1 VQFYDS
7 GFYGFSL
14 SGNCLTEEDIKGKV
28 PEACEND
35 KYWMYAATTGSTA
48 NGHIYFKSLNNEII
62 SKVLESDSTSLI
74 YTTQQNIDFDE
85 ELVSYI
91 KEKNKTLTI
100 KYINND
106 VVSDQVT
113 IRSDSLDNDTKS
125 FKVTFTNN
133 KVNPYMDQIK
143 AVFGKYGEVES
154 SIALKKSVDSGIN
167 GVKYSEYVKPDFASS
182 EDYNCYQFNK
192 EDNTLSFLPSFLLS
206 LLFWPSFLLSLLF
219 WSLLLLLSLSLSGV
233 SLGVLGVSPGVA

>member
-1 VQFYDS
+1 
-7 GFYGFSL
+7 
-14 SGNCLTEEDIKGKV
+14 
-28 PEACEND
+28 
-35 KYWMYAATTGSTA
+35 MYAATTGSTA

-133 KVNPYMDQIK
+133 EVNPYMDQIK
-143 AVFGKYGEVES
+143 AVFGKYVRLKAVLRLKRVLIQALMVL
-154 SIALKKSVDSGIN
+154 SILSILSQTLPHQKIITVTSLIKKIIHSV
-167 GVKYSEYVKPDFASS
+167 
-182 EDYNCYQFNK
+182 
-192 EDNTLSFLPSFLLS
+192 
-206 LLFWPSFLLSLLF
+206 
-219 WSLLLLLSLSLSGV
+219 
-233 SLGVLGVSPGVA
+233 